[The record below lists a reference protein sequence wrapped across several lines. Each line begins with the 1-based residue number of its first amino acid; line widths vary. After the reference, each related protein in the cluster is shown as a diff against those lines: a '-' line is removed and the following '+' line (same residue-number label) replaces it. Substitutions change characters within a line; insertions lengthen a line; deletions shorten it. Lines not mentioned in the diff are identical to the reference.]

1 VIGPLRLIYIPGK
14 LFVAGHATATVN
26 RIAAP
31 QGLPFRHRGRP
42 RLRGDE
48 YRMTGSS
55 RELIVLSM
63 NLRTY
68 DATKQSWNVKWLNA
82 LAGTCGDLGPEEL
95 ARVAFN
101 GQSIIYASNRR
112 WAPTLMC
119 APLKRTF
126 PKKRFTR
133 RGEKSDDGNTWSE
146 FMVVE
151 AYRSKQKQPIL
162 SRTTGW

>member
-1 VIGPLRLIYIPGK
+1 
-14 LFVAGHATATVN
+14 
-26 RIAAP
+26 
-31 QGLPFRHRGRP
+31 
-42 RLRGDE
+42 
-48 YRMTGSS
+48 MTGSP
-55 RELIVLSM
+55 RELIVLSL

-68 DATKQSWNVKWLNA
+68 DATKQSWNIKWLNA
-82 LAGTCGDLGPEEL
+82 LAGTCGDLVPEEL
-95 ARVAFN
+95 ARVRFN
-101 GQSIIYASNRR
+101 GQSMIHASNSR
-112 WAPTLMC
+112 WPPTLIC

-133 RGEKSDDGNTWSE
+133 RGEKSDDGNTWRE